1 MDDAD
6 RKRLWADANANV
18 EKLNACPRH
27 HFVMTDE
34 QVKGGPGALFG
45 AKLTCERCGGRM
57 DMLGVNQYVRGFVAG
72 GGNPNDIMPGW
83 DNEPKDERSSRRF
96 FKGEQDG

>member
-6 RKRLWADANANV
+6 RKRLWADAQANV

-27 HFVMTDE
+27 HFEMTDE

-45 AKLTCERCGGRM
+45 AKLTCLRCGGRM
-57 DMLGVNQYVRGFVAG
+57 DMLGVNQYVRGFMAAN
-72 GGNPNDIMPGW
+72 GNPNDILPGW
-83 DNEPKDERSSRRF
+83 NDDKTERTQRRF
-96 FKGEQDG
+96 FRGSED